1 MKLHELKKVEGST
14 HRRKIVGRGPGSGM
28 GKTSTRGEKGQNAR
42 SGGGV
47 KPWFEG
53 GQTPLYKRVPR
64 RGFSNAR
71 FTTRYAI
78 VNVSDL
84 NRFKDGETVTPEL
97 LKESGLVKKEL
108 NGIKILG
115 NGKLEKKTKHKPTI
129 INTVFILPAILAPTA
144 LFFCPATIFIE
155 STKVSLRIITTGII
169 RGIFPL

>member
-28 GKTSTRGEKGQNAR
+28 GKTSKRGEKGQKAR

-47 KPWFEG
+47 HPWFEG
-53 GQTPLYKRVPR
+53 GQTPLYKRLPR

-71 FTTRYAI
+71 FATKYAI

-84 NRFKDGETVTPEL
+84 NRFKDGDTVTPEL

-108 NGIKILG
+108 NGIKVLG
-115 NGKLEKKTKHKPTI
+115 NGKLERKL
-129 INTVFILPAILAPTA
+129 TVKANIFTSSAIAK
-144 LFFCPATIFIE
+144 IE
-155 STKVSLRIITTGII
+155 ELGGTTEVI
-169 RGIFPL
+169 